1 MELAHSYRQNRR
13 AVLTQAGPDKQRRE
27 AMNMKMHT
35 HGVRFAL
42 VCLLLIFG
50 IAWASQAQAD
60 VTYSGRA
67 FAAFVN
73 VPTLGVGPTTV
84 SDTGELTPSGG
95 FQSADFATVGAPGVL
110 NATLLSASTSGAN
123 GVARSR
129 ASLADLVVL
138 PGNAAQVT
146 AAFVQAESEATCNG
160 VRGSTEVANATFGG
174 QAIAVDPFAPNQTF
188 VIPNPIGGPPVAT
201 LIINEQKTS
210 SGGGTQDITVN
221 AVHLTLATGD
231 EVILSSAHSDVK
243 GCPGCPPKPPCAD
256 FMTGGGWIKVGN
268 DKANFGFNA
277 GYKPGSSSPEIHFNY
292 IDHNSGMQMK
302 ATSISVYKI
311 GDTAT
316 TRHMEGNAE
325 INGVSGFTYSI
336 DVADNGEPGRNTDS
350 LKISLSNGYS
360 AGGTLGGGNIQLHKP
375 CP

>member
-1 MELAHSYRQNRR
+1 MS
-13 AVLTQAGPDKQRRE
+13 
-27 AMNMKMHT
+27 MKMHNQ
-35 HGVRFAL
+35 GVRFAL
-42 VCLLLIFG
+42 ASLLLIFG

-73 VPTLGVGPTTV
+73 VPTLGVGQTYV
-84 SDTGELTPSGG
+84 SDTGELPPSGG

-123 GVARSR
+123 GVAHSR

-146 AAFVQAESEATCNG
+146 ASFVQAESEATCNG

-188 VIPNPIGGPPVAT
+188 VIPNPISGGPPVAT
-201 LIINEQKTS
+201 LIINEQKTA

-221 AVHLTLATGD
+221 AVHLTLITGD
-231 EVILSSAHSDVK
+231 EVILSSAHSDVQ

-256 FMTGGGWIKVGN
+256 LMTGGGWINVG
-268 DKANFGFNA
+268 KSTANFGFNA

-302 ATSISVYKI
+302 ATSISVYRQ

-360 AGGTLGGGNIQLHKP
+360 AGGMLAGGNIQLHKP

>member
-1 MELAHSYRQNRR
+1 MNIKMQN
-13 AVLTQAGPDKQRRE
+13 
-27 AMNMKMHT
+27 

-42 VCLLLIFG
+42 ACLLLMFG
-50 IAWASQAQAD
+50 IAWASPARAD

-67 FAAFVN
+67 FAVFLN

-84 SDTGELTPSGG
+84 SDTGELPPSGG

-110 NATLLSASTSGAN
+110 NASLLVASTSGAN

-129 ASLADLVVL
+129 ASLVDLVVL

-146 AAFVQAESEATCNG
+146 ASFVQAESEATCNG

-201 LIINEQKTS
+201 LIINEQKTA

-256 FMTGGGWIKVGN
+256 FMSGGGWINVGN
-268 DKANFGFNA
+268 SKADFGFNA
-277 GYKPGSSSPEIHFNY
+277 GYKPNSSTPEIHFNY

-302 ATSISVYKI
+302 ATSISVYRQ

-336 DVADNGEPGRNTDS
+336 DAADNGEPGRNTDS

-360 AGGTLGGGNIQLHKP
+360 AGGTLGGGNIQLHRP

>member
-1 MELAHSYRQNRR
+1 
-13 AVLTQAGPDKQRRE
+13 
-27 AMNMKMHT
+27 MNMKMHT

-84 SDTGELTPSGG
+84 SDTGELPPSGG

-110 NATLLSASTSGAN
+110 NASLLVASTSGAN

-129 ASLADLVVL
+129 ASLVDLVVL

-146 AAFVQAESEATCNG
+146 ASFVQAESEATCNG

-231 EVILSSAHSDVK
+231 EVILSSAHSDAK
-243 GCPGCPPKPPCAD
+243 RCPGCPPKPPCPD
-256 FMTGGGWIKVGN
+256 FMSGGGWISDGKSA
-268 DKANFGFNA
+268 ANCGFDTGA
-277 GYKPGSSSPEIHFNY
+277 KPGSSSL
-292 IDHNSGMQMK
+292 
-302 ATSISVYKI
+302 T
-311 GDTAT
+311 
-316 TRHMEGNAE
+316 
-325 INGVSGFTYSI
+325 
-336 DVADNGEPGRNTDS
+336 
-350 LKISLSNGYS
+350 
-360 AGGTLGGGNIQLHKP
+360 
-375 CP
+375 

>member
-1 MELAHSYRQNRR
+1 
-13 AVLTQAGPDKQRRE
+13 
-27 AMNMKMHT
+27 MNMKMHNQ
-35 HGVRFAL
+35 GARFAL
-42 VCLLLIFG
+42 ACLLLIFG
-50 IAWASQAQAD
+50 IAWASPAQANPPSGRGAVSPAQAG

-84 SDTGELTPSGG
+84 SDTGELPPSGG

-110 NATLLSASTSGAN
+110 NASLLVASTSGAN
-123 GVARSR
+123 GVASSR

-146 AAFVQAESEATCNG
+146 ASFVQAESEATCNG

-201 LIINEQKTS
+201 LIINEQTTS
-210 SGGGTQDITVN
+210 SGNGTQDITVN

-231 EVILSSAHSDVK
+231 EVILASAHSDVQ
-243 GCPGCPPKPPCAD
+243 GCPGCPPTPPCFD
-256 FMTGGGWIKVGN
+256 FMTGGGWINVGN
-268 DKANFGFNA
+268 SKANFGFNA
-277 GYKPGSSSPEIHFNY
+277 GYKPNSSTPEIHFNY

-302 ATSISVYKI
+302 ATSISVYRT

-325 INGVSGFTYSI
+325 LNGVSGFTYAI

-360 AGGTLGGGNIQLHKP
+360 AGGMLAGGNIQLHKP